1 MLCVVS
7 QLDTSRDLSW
17 SGIMDYISF
26 FSSIIP
32 LVPRDKCNIDKALYE
47 LSLWSAV
54 LKPCKFK
61 MCLYSPGQNG
71 NCVDEYLEAILRFS
85 DSKMCFWSPG
95 SLCEFMP

>member
-1 MLCVVS
+1 
-7 QLDTSRDLSW
+7 
-17 SGIMDYISF
+17 
-26 FSSIIP
+26 
-32 LVPRDKCNIDKALYE
+32 
-47 LSLWSAV
+47 
-54 LKPCKFK
+54 